1 MKLIAK
7 VGMTSFLLT
16 INAQLFD
23 SAFDTLNVVGEN
35 SNTVSSYDPELADD
49 LFDASGDVDEA
60 SVSLGEAP
68 VGLTLEK
75 RKFFVPGWT
84 DTETHALTGKN
95 MKKNKWKKSIKKNRK
110 RIKTINSASSSPFG
124 MLAALRAATK
134 KKLFNAGKIATKFVD
149 YGCWCFQ
156 SEDVSSFRLPSVDE
170 YDTGCQSLVKCETC
184 VAMDFAED
192 EKCAIS
198 ETGYPEYN
206 ATITRAGTVECNN
219 AAGTCQRAYCECH
232 KNFAENFPNKVS
244 GDRQFHASRFD
255 KQPKGKNAA
264 DELTKKEEFCVV
276 PKKTKPSSAGM
287 DGRFDDDFRGLQLDG
302 FFTTQSPK
310 IKNEKPVKKD
320 HCCGEYPARYPFSSF
335 DGDHGCCGSQ
345 TYDKAS
351 KECCGSPI
359 DGKIYNPFLKA
370 CCSKKNG
377 GVVADFGTCLG

>member
-7 VGMTSFLLT
+7 VGVTSFLLT
-16 INAQLFD
+16 INAQFD
-23 SAFDTLNVVGEN
+23 SAFDTLNIAGED
-35 SNTVSSYDPELADD
+35 SNTVSIPSYDPELADD
-49 LFDASGDVDEA
+49 LFDASGEVD
-60 SVSLGEAP
+60 EAP
-68 VGLTLEK
+68 VGFALEK
-75 RKFFVPGWT
+75 RRFFVPGWT
-84 DTETHALTGKN
+84 DTETHETNG
-95 MKKNKWKKSIKKNRK
+95 KKNKWKKSIKKNRK
-110 RIKTINSASSSPFG
+110 RIKTINSAPSSPFG

-156 SEDVSSFRLPSVDE
+156 NEEVSSFRLPSVDE

-184 VAMDFAED
+184 VAMDFADD

-206 ATITRAGTVECNN
+206 ATITRTGTIECNN
-219 AAGTCQRAYCECH
+219 VAGTCQRAYCECH

-244 GDRQFHASRFD
+244 GDRQYHASRFD
-255 KQPKGKNAA
+255 KKPKGK
-264 DELTKKEEFCVV
+264 DTESELTRKEETCVP

-302 FFTTQSPK
+302 FFTTESPK
-310 IKNEKPVKKD
+310 SKNDKKVKSD

-351 KECCGSPI
+351 KDCCGSSTH
-359 DGKIYNPFLKA
+359 GKIFNPFLKA